1 METDSNLEEYYFKHE
16 PEIICGE
23 PVPSIE
29 DSHDYDVNNYPSFV
43 DRYYARHYYFR
54 NDDIDEAHI
63 ILNHSNGICLIGL
76 AENHI
81 AIKKGIKSMTYDVG
95 NFDRS
100 KNKVTGK
107 GKKGAMALQANS
119 CLAMVTCEDDSTYR
133 ILSTI
138 QGKLIETNDNLPQ
151 NPKLMAKIGDGYV
164 AVILP
169 KLDKGKDQ
177 LTLLANEEEYQ
188 AKLKEKQQQQ
198 QQIDTPNNPDKS
210 DEPDKPNDVTN
221 QES

>member
-1 METDSNLEEYYFKHE
+1 MEADSNLEEYYFNPE

-23 PVPSIE
+23 LVPSIE

-54 NDDIDEAHI
+54 NDDIDEAHV
-63 ILNHSNGICLIGL
+63 ILSHSNGICLVGL

-107 GKKGAMALQANS
+107 GKKGAMNLQPNS
-119 CLAMVTCEDDSTYR
+119 CLAIVTCDDDSTYR
-133 ILSTI
+133 ISSTI
-138 QGKLIETNDNLPQ
+138 QGKLIETNDYLPE
-151 NPKLMAKIGDGYV
+151 NPKLMAKLGDGYV

-169 KLDKGKDQ
+169 KLQKGKDQ
-177 LTLLANEEEYQ
+177 LATLANEEEYQ
-188 AKLKEKQQQQ
+188 ARLKDKQEPVN
-198 QQIDTPNNPDKS
+198 TSDKP
-210 DEPDKPNDVTN
+210 DEPNKPDDVTN
-221 QES
+221 LES